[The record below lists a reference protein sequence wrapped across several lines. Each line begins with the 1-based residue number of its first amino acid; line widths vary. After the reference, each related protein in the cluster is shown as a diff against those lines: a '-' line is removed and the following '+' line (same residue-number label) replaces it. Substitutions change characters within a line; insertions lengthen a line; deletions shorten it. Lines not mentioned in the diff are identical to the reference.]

1 MVLNNSQLLD
11 DALRVWSDHP
21 HFLSDRARAMFKK
34 SKNFEYLGDEL
45 KAITWRDRA
54 EIAWRGVSRNTQ
66 PDRKV
71 LKEVDFDLMIP
82 LPYR

>member
-1 MVLNNSQLLD
+1 
-11 DALRVWSDHP
+11 
-21 HFLSDRARAMFKK
+21 MFKK
-34 SKNFEYLGDEL
+34 SKNFECLGDEL

-71 LKEVDFDLMIP
+71 LEEADFDLMIP